1 MSNELIKEYCDI
13 CTALLPNH
21 TTYCSRFELVTAP
34 MPILELED
42 PKLILEV
49 IDKLTV
55 QARCNKC
62 KSDDIAVIIKRISL
76 NER

>member
-1 MSNELIKEYCDI
+1 MSKELTEDERSYNYQDQLKHEDD
-13 CTALLPNH
+13 LFG
-21 TTYCSRFELVTAP
+21 SRT
-34 MPILELED
+34 PIELED